1 MKVVIASHNPAK
13 IRAVKKAYALLFSG
27 ESIDFIPVKVE
38 SGVSDQP
45 CSDKETLRGA
55 RNRAFN
61 ARERHPDADFWI
73 GLEGGIETIG
83 DQLMTF
89 AWMAALGSGGNIST
103 ARTVT
108 LPLPP
113 AVKALVDQGLELGDA
128 NDRVFSTVN
137 SKHKGGAFGLLTDG
151 LYTRESVYTQALV
164 IALIPFNNKLYPFAG
179 KRENNK
185 KAGEEPCESQAR

>member
-1 MKVVIASHNPAK
+1 MKVVIASHNPVK
-13 IRAVKKAYALLFSG
+13 IRAVKEAFFLQLAD
-27 ESIDFIPVKVE
+27 ESIDFKPVKVE

-45 CSDKETLRGA
+45 RSDEETHRGA

-61 ARERHPDADFWI
+61 ARELHPDADFWI

-89 AWMAALGSGGNIST
+89 AWIAALGSDGNISA

-113 AVKALVDQGLELGDA
+113 AVKALVDRGLELGDA

-137 SKHKGGAFGLLTDG
+137 SKREGGAFSLLTGG

-164 IALIPFNNKLYPFAG
+164 VALIPFNNKLYPFTAHS
-179 KRENNK
+179 R
-185 KAGEEPCESQAR
+185 